1 MTEQDALLEFQ
12 RYQIAFSAH
21 LRDPQHNPYPAHVS
35 AGRIAVYEE
44 IVFNNLFESVS
55 ACFPVT
61 QQVLGIDAWK
71 QLVRAFMQQHSANSP
86 IFRDIPKEFLA
97 YLEQGNHAKET
108 PAFLYSL
115 CHYEWVELAV
125 ASAVASVDQ
134 TDINPAGDLLAE
146 PLVFAPSMQVLRY
159 DYPVHKI
166 SKDNQPTAA
175 TETHLLVYRDM
186 QDEVK
191 FIELNAMTYQ
201 LITLLLQHMTGKQV
215 LKYIAEAVAYPQVES
230 LMTVGLDLL
239 EDLRSQGIILGVQ
252 LRKPEIQSKSI
263 MSD

>member
-1 MTEQDALLEFQ
+1 MAPQDELPEFQ

-21 LRDPQHNPYPAHVS
+21 LRDPQRNPYPANVS

-55 ACFPVT
+55 TCFPVT
-61 QQVLGIDAWK
+61 QQVLGLDAWK

-97 YLEQGNHAKET
+97 YLEQDNHAKET

-125 ASAVASVDQ
+125 ASANTSVPLGEF
-134 TDINPAGDLLAE
+134 NPSGDLLSGQ
-146 PLVFAPSMQVLRY
+146 LVFEPTIQILHY
-159 DYPVHKI
+159 DYPVQRI
-166 SKDNQPTAA
+166 SQHYQPT
-175 TETHLLVYRDM
+175 TIIETYLLVYRDT

-191 FIELNAMTYQ
+191 FIELNAMTHR
-201 LITLLLQHMTGKQV
+201 LITLLQLPMTGKAALSQ
-215 LKYIAEAVAYPQVES
+215 IAAELTYPQLDS
-230 LMTVGLDLL
+230 LMAFGLDLL
-239 EDLRSQGIILGVQ
+239 EDLRNQGIVLGTTTAC
-252 LRKPEIQSKSI
+252 KP
-263 MSD
+263 

>member
-1 MTEQDALLEFQ
+1 MTQQDALPEFQ

-21 LRDPQHNPYPAHVS
+21 LRDPQHNPHPAHVS
-35 AGRIAVYEE
+35 AARIAVYEE

-61 QQVLGIDAWK
+61 QQVLGVEAWK
-71 QLVRAFMQQHSANSP
+71 LLVRAFMQQHSANSP
-86 IFRDIPKEFLA
+86 IFRDIPQEFLA
-97 YLEQGNHAKET
+97 YLEQGKLAKEI

-125 ASAVASVDQ
+125 ASAIASFDLA
-134 TDINPAGDLLAE
+134 DINPAGDLLAE
-146 PLVFAPSMQVLRY
+146 HLMFAPTMQVLRY

-175 TETHLLVYRDM
+175 TETHLLVYRDT

-191 FIELNAMTYQ
+191 FIELNAMTDQ
-201 LITLLLQHMTGKQV
+201 LMTLLLQPMTGKEA
-215 LKYIAEAVAYPQVES
+215 LKCIAEALAYPQLES
-230 LMTVGLDLL
+230 LMAFGLDIL
-239 EDLRSQGIILGVQ
+239 EDLRSQGIILGTQV
-252 LRKPEIQSKSI
+252 RKTQI
-263 MSD
+263 